1 MSIEVRV
8 LGGGGEV
15 GRTGVFL
22 RDSSKSKG
30 LLLDYGVGFDD
41 YGRPLPPE
49 HVKPSDLAGIVI
61 SHAHLDHVGAAP
73 IFYVSA
79 KPRVVMTK
87 PTLEV
92 GSILIK
98 DMLKISSYYLDY
110 TEEELNE
117 MINSSMILDYGG
129 EADLDDYSIVVSN
142 AGHIIGSMLTYIS
155 TPSGERVLF
164 TGDLNTVN
172 TYTVTAAEPWPGE
185 VDVIVIESTYGGV
198 EHPDRQRVE
207 KSLVEA
213 VEETIDRGGVVLIPA
228 FSVGRSQEVLTMIAS
243 EMPYVDIYLDGMSR
257 EISRVYLRNSKYL
270 RNPDLF
276 RKALEVA
283 HVVRDWNDRRRA
295 YRKPGVIISSAGMLK
310 GGPALYYLK
319 KLADESKNAVILVS
333 YQSKDSPG
341 HEILETGGIADLGI
355 SVKAKLMWF
364 DLSSHAGR
372 KGLLN
377 MVLHY
382 KGGLRAVVLVH
393 GDNESRDKLAKSI
406 SEELPDVKVHAPMN
420 GEHVLL

>member
-1 MSIEVRV
+1 MGIEVRV

-22 RDSSKSKG
+22 RDSSRNKG

-41 YGRPLPPE
+41 YGRPLFPE
-49 HVKPSDLAGIVI
+49 YVKPSDLAGIVI

-73 IFYVSA
+73 LFYIST

-92 GSILIK
+92 SSILIK
-98 DMLKISSYYLDY
+98 DMLKISSYYIDY

-117 MINSSMILDYGG
+117 MINSSIVLDYGS
-129 EADLDDYSIVVSN
+129 ELDLDGYNIAISN
-142 AGHIIGSMLTYIS
+142 AGHIIGSALTYID
-155 TPSGERVLF
+155 TPSGERILF

-172 TYTVTAAEPWPGE
+172 TYTISAAEPWPGE
-185 VDVIVIESTYGGV
+185 VEAIIIESTYGGV
-198 EHPDRQRVE
+198 EHPERHIVE

-213 VEETIDRGGVVLIPA
+213 VEATIDGGGVVLIPA

-283 HVVRDWNDRRRA
+283 HVVRDWSDRRRA
-295 YRKPGVIISSAGMLK
+295 FRKPSVIISSAGMLK

-319 KLADESKNAVILVS
+319 KLADEPKNAIILVS

-341 HEILETGGIADLGI
+341 HEVLETGSIADLGI

-372 KGLLN
+372 RGLLN
-377 MVLHY
+377 IALHY
-382 KGGLRAVVLVH
+382 RESLRTVILVH
-393 GDNESRDKLAKSI
+393 GDNESRDKLTKSI
-406 SEELPDVKVHAPMN
+406 TEALPDVKVYAPVN
-420 GEHVLL
+420 GEQILI